1 MCLGEGLAR
10 MELFIFFSTLLQHFR
25 FRPPAGVWEDH
36 LDLAPAAGL
45 TLSPS
50 AHKLCAVSCL

>member
-10 MELFIFFSTLLQHFR
+10 MELFIFFSTLLQRFR
-25 FRPPAGVWEDH
+25 FRPPAGVSEDD
-36 LDLAPAAGL
+36 LDLTPRVGL
-45 TLSPS
+45 TLNPS